1 MNKLF
6 IGIFILIFSVN
17 GFAQK
22 KIKSDST
29 IFKIQVDYLSD
40 YIYNGRAD
48 SIQYPYQMTTA
59 SVQLANGLYGDF
71 SANYLLTP
79 GDKRFDFFQLDL
91 GYEFNLSNKLTGSIY
106 ASKYFYS
113 SESALLNGNIKTDI
127 GGTLVYDFGAFQ
139 FSNTLD
145 VFFASK
151 ADVQLL
157 SGVEKSIFFP
167 NKQATWN
174 IIPSLYATLSTINY
188 YESELVRR
196 VNPRNTTN
204 RPPGGGTVSV
214 LTKTNQTGFKFLA
227 VEASLPIY
235 YERGKFGLYV
245 LPTYAIPFNQITS
258 TTTITN
264 TLNNKV
270 VNTFNSTAYSE
281 LNLTGKWYFQTGV
294 FFKF

>member
-1 MNKLF
+1 MHKIG
-6 IGIFILIFSVN
+6 IGIFVLLFNLN
-17 GFAQK
+17 GLSQK

-48 SIQYPYQMTTA
+48 SIQYPYQTTTA
-59 SVQLANGLYGDF
+59 SVLLANGFYGDF

-91 GYEFNLSNKLTGSIY
+91 GYEFNVGEKLTGSIY
-106 ASKYFYS
+106 GSKYFYS
-113 SESALLNGNIKTDI
+113 AESALLNGNIKTDI
-127 GGTLVYDFGAFQ
+127 GGSLEYDFGFLQ

-157 SGVEKSIFFP
+157 TGIEKSILFN
-167 NKQATWN
+167 NKQGSWN

-196 VNPRNTTN
+196 INPRNLTN
-204 RPPGGGTVSV
+204 RPAGEGTVSV
-214 LTKTNQTGFKFLA
+214 STKTNQTGFKFLA
-227 VEASLPIY
+227 MEASLPLY
-235 YERGKFGLYV
+235 FEGGKWGFYV

-264 TLNNKV
+264 TLTNKV
-270 VNTFNSTAYSE
+270 LNSFNSTAYSE
-281 LNLTGKWYFQTGV
+281 LNLSGKWYFQTGI